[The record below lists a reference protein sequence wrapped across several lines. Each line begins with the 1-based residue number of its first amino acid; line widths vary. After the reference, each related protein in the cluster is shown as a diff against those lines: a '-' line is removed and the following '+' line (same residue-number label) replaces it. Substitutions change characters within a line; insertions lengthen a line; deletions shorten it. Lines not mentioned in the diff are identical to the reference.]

1 MTRLRLL
8 APTLLLM
15 ATSATPARSQA
26 DHHARGSLASF
37 TSDSALSRYLRQLAA
52 TRGTRGTA
60 KKLSGSMDSMMP
72 MEAAAPGTASAATS
86 GAAKDE
92 SVTNTQHAGVDE
104 GGIVKLH
111 GNHLVVLRR
120 GRLFTVS
127 IADGTLRPSAAV
139 AAFGAGIDP
148 RGTWYDELLIDGD
161 KVIVVGFSYAR
172 GGTEIGTFRL
182 DQSGGLQHLATYQLR
197 SNDYYSSRNYASRV
211 VNGRLVFYAPLY
223 LGRDRDPLAALP
235 AMRRWRGGDSS
246 RSGGFERIVSARRV
260 YQPVHPMG
268 ESGSIALHTVT
279 TCDLRTPELEC
290 DATVVIG
297 AAGRVFY
304 VSPTA
309 VYVWVNEWTTTVAD
323 REAGAQ
329 PHAVL
334 YRMPLDG
341 SAPSAL
347 AVAGAPVDQF
357 SFLEDDGNLRVLVRD
372 AGDGDA
378 MWRSNRGSGAVSLLS
393 VPLAS
398 FGDGIKPVA
407 VRRYLPLPTP
417 AAGSLQNRFVGR
429 HLLYGTGNGWG
440 APEARERELFV
451 VGLDDQGVERITLTH
466 ATDRIESMGSDAVV
480 IGSTPT
486 DLRFSGIQL
495 AGRPRVLQHFALRG
509 ASQGELRSHGFFY
522 RADDRD
528 SGVIGL
534 PVRGPGRPGS
544 AHLAEGS
551 ASVLFLRNAG
561 QRFEELGE
569 LSAAF
574 ATPVLDDACRASCVD
589 WYGNARPLFVRG
601 RVFALMGYEL
611 VEGRLAEGK
620 IREVD
625 RVSYAPRAL
634 HAARE

>member
-1 MTRLRLL
+1 MTRLRFL
-8 APTLLLM
+8 APVVLLI
-15 ATSATPARSQA
+15 ATSSTPALSQA

-52 TRGTRGTA
+52 TRGARGVA
-60 KKLSGSMDSMMP
+60 QKLSGSMDSMMP
-72 MEAAAPGTASAATS
+72 MASVMASATP

-139 AAFGAGIDP
+139 DAFGPGIDA

-161 KVIVVGFSYAR
+161 RVIVVGFSYTR
-172 GGTEIGTFRL
+172 GGTEIGTFHL

-211 VNGRLVFYAPLY
+211 VNGKLVFYAPLY
-223 LGRDRDPLAALP
+223 LGRERDPLAALP

-246 RSGGFERIVSARRV
+246 RSGGGFERIASARRV

-268 ESGSIALHTVT
+268 ESGSVALHTVT
-279 TCDLRTPELEC
+279 TCDLTTPELEC
-290 DATVVIG
+290 NASVVIG
-297 AAGRVFY
+297 PAGRVFY

-323 REAGAQ
+323 HETGAQ
-329 PHAVL
+329 PHAML

-347 AVAGAPVDQF
+347 AVTGAPVDQF
-357 SFLEDDGNLRVLVRD
+357 SFLEDDGKLHVLVRD

-378 MWRSNRGSGAVSLLS
+378 MWYSHRGSASVSLLS

-398 FGDGIKPVA
+398 FGDGIQPVA
-407 VRRYLPLPTP
+407 ARRYLPLPTP
-417 AAGSLQNRFVGR
+417 VAGSLQNRFVGR

-440 APEARERELFV
+440 TPEAHERELFV
-451 VGLDDQGVERITLTH
+451 VGLDDQGVERIALTH
-466 ATDRIESMGSDAVV
+466 ATDRIESMGADAVV

-486 DLRFSGIQL
+486 DLQFSGVQL
-495 AGRPRVLQHFALRG
+495 SGRPRVIQHFALRG
-509 ASQGELRSHGFFY
+509 AAQGELRSHGFFY
-522 RADDRD
+522 RADDRA

-574 ATPVLDDACRASCVD
+574 TSTVLDDACRASCVD

-611 VEGRLAEGK
+611 VEGRLADGK
-620 IREVD
+620 ILEVD

-634 HAARE
+634 HATRE

>member
-8 APTLLLM
+8 AAIVLSI

-26 DHHARGSLASF
+26 DQHTRGSLASF
-37 TSDSALSRYLRQLAA
+37 TSDSALSRYLRQLIEARRTRMAA
-52 TRGTRGTA
+52 Q
-60 KKLSGSMDSMMP
+60 KLSSP
-72 MEAAAPGTASAATS
+72 MAAMAPMASVTS
-86 GAAKDE
+86 GAMSDGAMNE

-127 IADGTLRPSAAV
+127 IADGTLRPSAAID
-139 AAFGAGIDP
+139 AFGPGIDP

-172 GGTEIGTFRL
+172 GGTEIGTFHL

-211 VNGRLVFYAPLY
+211 VNGKLVFYAPLY
-223 LGRDRDPLAALP
+223 LGRERDLLAALP
-235 AMRRWRGGDSS
+235 AMRRWRGTDTS
-246 RSGGFERIVSARRV
+246 RSGGFERIVTPRRV
-260 YQPVHPMG
+260 YQPVHPLG

-279 TCDLRTPELEC
+279 TCDLTTPELEC
-290 DATVVIG
+290 DASVVIG
-297 AAGRVFY
+297 PAGRVFY

-309 VYVWVNEWTTTVAD
+309 VFVWVNEWTTTVAD

-329 PHAVL
+329 PHAML

-347 AVAGAPVDQF
+347 AVTGAPVDQF
-357 SFLEDDGNLRVLVRD
+357 SFLEDEGILRVLVRD
-372 AGDGDA
+372 VRDGGDGDG
-378 MWRSNRGSGAVSLLS
+378 MWHSNRGAGSVSLLT

-398 FGDGIKPVA
+398 FGDGVQPVA
-407 VRRYLPLPTP
+407 AQRYMPLPTP

-440 APEARERELFV
+440 TPEGRERELFV
-451 VGLDDQGVERITLTH
+451 VGLDDQRVTRIALTH
-466 ATDRIESMGSDAVV
+466 ATDRIESMGADAVV
-480 IGSTPT
+480 IGSTPA
-486 DLRFSGIQL
+486 DLQFSGIQL
-495 AGRPRVLQHFALRG
+495 AGRPRVIQHFALRG

-544 AHLAEGS
+544 AHLTEGS

-574 ATPVLDDACRASCVD
+574 ASPLLDDACRASCVD

-611 VEGRLAEGK
+611 VEGRIAEGR
-620 IREVD
+620 IREMD